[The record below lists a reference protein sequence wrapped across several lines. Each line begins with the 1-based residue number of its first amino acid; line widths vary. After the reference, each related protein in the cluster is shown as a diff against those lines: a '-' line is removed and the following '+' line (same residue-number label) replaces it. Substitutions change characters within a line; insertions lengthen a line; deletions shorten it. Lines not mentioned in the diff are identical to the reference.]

1 MIAVTEVKRFLDGH
15 TESFQ
20 CEALAVGAGAAVVRF
35 RHRQGRTAGGFHL
48 PAGSVTYGFF
58 WRGRHYTLYRF
69 VGPDGRLIAHRFD
82 VVDEVRISRRRIEY
96 LDLLLDLWVDPE
108 GHARLED
115 EDDVTEYAARG
126 LLSPE
131 RLALIERT
139 RRHLLARCRR
149 IIEAAATPPPT
160 TA

>member
-1 MIAVTEVKRFLDGH
+1 MSLIIENKRHVDGQQ
-15 TESFQ
+15 ELFQ
-20 CEALAVGAGAAVVRF
+20 CEGLVVSAREAVIRF
-35 RHRQGRTAGGFHL
+35 RHQQPRTVGGFHF

-58 WRGRHYTLYRF
+58 WRGRHYILYRF

-82 VVDEVRISRRRIEY
+82 VVDEVRISRRRVEY
-96 LDLLLDLWVDPE
+96 LDLALDVWVDPD
-108 GHARLED
+108 GRARLED
-115 EDDVTEYAARG
+115 EEEVAEYAARG

-149 IIEAAATPPPT
+149 IIEGAAALL
-160 TA
+160 AARS

>member
-1 MIAVTEVKRFLDGH
+1 
-15 TESFQ
+15 
-20 CEALAVGAGAAVVRF
+20 
-35 RHRQGRTAGGFHL
+35 
-48 PAGSVTYGFF
+48 
-58 WRGRHYTLYRF
+58 
-69 VGPDGRLIAHRFD
+69 
-82 VVDEVRISRRRIEY
+82 VDEVRISRGRIEY

-139 RRHLLARCRR
+139 RRHLVARHRR

-160 TA
+160 VT